1 MEKIR
6 ITVRD
11 SSGTVLHQEEVDEGM
26 ELMEVMAT
34 DFGAWVEAGHKVE
47 MVQVQYLPVPS

>member
-11 SSGTVLHQEEVDEGM
+11 SSGTVLHQEEVEEGM